1 MLSHNSQ
8 AMTALSTNRQRVLN
22 ALQAVEIN
30 EVIVRYRGSSDEGDI
45 TEIVI
50 PSHDDQSPSA
60 LQDQLLA
67 FSFVRGTYRCGAYHY
82 FLVDKPLSLEEALRV
97 FTIMWVDLH
106 HAGWENN
113 QGGEGVMTINSLND
127 QFLLVHTDYSVPSN
141 DYRYYL

>member
-1 MLSHNSQ
+1 MLFHNSQ

-30 EVIVRYRGSSDEGDI
+30 EVIIRYRGSSDEGDI

-50 PSHDDQSPSA
+50 PSHDDQSPFA

-82 FLVDKPLSLEEALRV
+82 FLVALLHKLRFRHKLPLPDNGLKDTLSDWRTQMSETV
-97 FTIMWVDLH
+97 
-106 HAGWENN
+106 
-113 QGGEGVMTINSLND
+113 
-127 QFLLVHTDYSVPSN
+127 
-141 DYRYYL
+141 